1 MGLKVLYNR
10 ISEKL
15 GRPQNQELRL
25 NLNFLNNSGRK
36 PSNRYTK
43 DDQNDSIVD
52 HNNSSIATTERGLIG
67 LDRENVGIS
76 KESALTVNYAEIEN
90 IQRARQK

>member
-1 MGLKVLYNR
+1 M
-10 ISEKL
+10 
-15 GRPQNQELRL
+15 

-90 IQRARQK
+90 I